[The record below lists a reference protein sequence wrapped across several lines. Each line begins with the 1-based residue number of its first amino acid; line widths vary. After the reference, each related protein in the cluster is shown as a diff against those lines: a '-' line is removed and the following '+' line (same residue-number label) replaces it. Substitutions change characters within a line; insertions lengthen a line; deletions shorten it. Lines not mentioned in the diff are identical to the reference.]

1 MRFTAMAGLLLD
13 TAALAMPLIK
23 PGCRG
28 SRWPS
33 PAGGAYRRQGGW
45 TGCFLCVHWMT

>member
-28 SRWPS
+28 RVAFARA
-33 PAGGAYRRQGGW
+33 AGTGGMAAGRAVFSAR
-45 TGCFLCVHWMT
+45 TG